1 MVSSHS
7 VYFQHFYSTLIQPL
21 AYAFR
26 TRALLRPLLTDSRN
40 LLNTANNFTTY
51 LSAYSVFLSSIAGVI
66 ICDYYIVRRGYL
78 NIRALYS
85 ARASSPYYYW
95 FGFHWRGYTAYIAG
109 ILINIVGF
117 VGAIGRNVPLGAQY
131 IYNVNFFAGFIVAS
145 TVYWALCRLSPVPAT
160 SKVWMEVGD
169 EIDEVRVAEGPT
181 RDEERGA
188 GDVEIEYQGKD

>member
-1 MVSSHS
+1 MLRSH
-7 VYFQHFYSTLIQPL
+7 
-21 AYAFR
+21 
-26 TRALLRPLLTDSRN
+26 LTNSRN

-66 ICDYYIVRRGYL
+66 ISDYYIVRRGYL
-78 NIRALYS
+78 NIHALYS

-160 SKVWMEVGD
+160 SRVWMEMGD
-169 EIDEVRVAEGPT
+169 EIGEVRVAEGDI
-181 RDEERGA
+181 RYEESRA
-188 GDVEIEYQGKD
+188 GDVEIDFPGKE